1 MQRLNSIYLHLIDE
15 TSLDFTRYLYEQIN
29 WDNRLIL
36 LKGPKG
42 VGKTTMLLQHIK
54 RTFPDVDRAFYAS
67 ADNSWFATHTIVDL
81 AEYLVSHGVTHLF
94 LDEVHKYNHWDKHIK
109 EVYDS
114 FPKLHIVI
122 TGSSMLQL
130 NETEADLSRRCRTYT
145 MQGLSFREYLKL
157 EDVAQIPTLTLEDVL
172 HNHSTIAAHISNQL
186 PVMKHFEK
194 YLVYGYYPFYKE
206 EGDGFAERLE
216 NVVNTIIQ
224 VEMPSVA
231 KISYELVYKIKILL
245 GILAELNPFTL
256 NVSNLAGKLGVSRDS
271 VYKMLDLLQKAG
283 LIRRLYQ
290 KSTGMKLLQ
299 KPEKIL
305 FDNTNL
311 MYALSPHTD
320 IGTVRETFVANMLAS
335 HRLSMPEMGDVLVDD
350 KYLFEVGGKKKGYH
364 QIADF
369 PNSFVVADGID
380 VGIGNKIP
388 LYLFGMLY

>member
-130 NETEADLSRRCRTYT
+130 NETEAD
-145 MQGLSFREYLKL
+145 
-157 EDVAQIPTLTLEDVL
+157 QIGR
-172 HNHSTIAAHISNQL
+172 AH
-186 PVMKHFEK
+186 V
-194 YLVYGYYPFYKE
+194 
-206 EGDGFAERLE
+206 
-216 NVVNTIIQ
+216 
-224 VEMPSVA
+224 
-231 KISYELVYKIKILL
+231 
-245 GILAELNPFTL
+245 
-256 NVSNLAGKLGVSRDS
+256 
-271 VYKMLDLLQKAG
+271 
-283 LIRRLYQ
+283 
-290 KSTGMKLLQ
+290 
-299 KPEKIL
+299 
-305 FDNTNL
+305 
-311 MYALSPHTD
+311 
-320 IGTVRETFVANMLAS
+320 
-335 HRLSMPEMGDVLVDD
+335 
-350 KYLFEVGGKKKGYH
+350 
-364 QIADF
+364 
-369 PNSFVVADGID
+369 
-380 VGIGNKIP
+380 
-388 LYLFGMLY
+388 